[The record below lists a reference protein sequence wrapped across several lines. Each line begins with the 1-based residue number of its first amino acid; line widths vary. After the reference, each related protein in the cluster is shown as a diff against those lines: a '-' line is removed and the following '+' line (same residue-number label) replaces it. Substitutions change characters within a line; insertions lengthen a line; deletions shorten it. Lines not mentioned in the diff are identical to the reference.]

1 MTVIDNV
8 DPMDTRLLRT
18 LRVLARTGSFTA
30 TAAELHVV
38 QSTVTTQIRTL
49 ERHLGARLFDRLPT
63 GARPTEAGERALAA
77 AEEVLAAEQ
86 RLLDS
91 VRGAP
96 AVAGDVRLG
105 APESVCAYRLPT
117 IIADLA
123 RRWPGVTVHLTP
135 VGTRAALDGVHDGVL
150 DLALVLEDDPPATT
164 LDALP
169 VGIERI
175 DLVAAPGHPDT
186 GRYFLLEEG
195 CSYTDRFVRDL
206 AGVHPTRFGSIEAAR
221 SCVVAG
227 LGLTVL
233 PRVSVADQ
241 LATGTLRSVAELP
254 DSTLFLVT
262 DPRRTATAAVRVARQ
277 ALTRISE

>member
-1 MTVIDNV
+1 MTVIDNL
-8 DPMDTRLLRT
+8 DRMDTRLLRT

-91 VRGAP
+91 VRGTP

-117 IIADLA
+117 VIADLA
-123 RRWPGVTVHLTP
+123 RRW
-135 VGTRAALDGVHDGVL
+135 
-150 DLALVLEDDPPATT
+150 
-164 LDALP
+164 
-169 VGIERI
+169 
-175 DLVAAPGHPDT
+175 
-186 GRYFLLEEG
+186 
-195 CSYTDRFVRDL
+195 
-206 AGVHPTRFGSIEAAR
+206 
-221 SCVVAG
+221 
-227 LGLTVL
+227 
-233 PRVSVADQ
+233 
-241 LATGTLRSVAELP
+241 
-254 DSTLFLVT
+254 
-262 DPRRTATAAVRVARQ
+262 
-277 ALTRISE
+277 